1 MNQTIDISSF
11 SSSKKKEKKKHEY
24 LFGQFIDDDSNYY
37 IRNGLSKLEM
47 KEKKQRKRNNKL
59 NSFDAKEKK
68 TWYVFTDKHRER
80 K

>member
-47 KEKKQRKRNNKL
+47 KEKKTT
-59 NSFDAKEKK
+59 K
-68 TWYVFTDKHRER
+68 TK
-80 K
+80 